1 MLAESAI
8 TFRKASKAA
17 AAEEEEE
24 EEVEENPVTA
34 DPLLFICAPVQR
46 TESRSV
52 RGQAGFF
59 ITMVGWA
66 VELPE
71 FPNSR
76 HCSISKSMAWP
87 DIGAY
92 YTTSVVI

>member
-17 AAEEEEE
+17 AFEDE
-24 EEVEENPVTA
+24 EEVEGDPIAA

-52 RGQAGFF
+52 RVQAGFL
-59 ITMVGWA
+59 IPIPMEEA
-66 VELPE
+66 VEFRRESNKVLGIYI
-71 FPNSR
+71 N
-76 HCSISKSMAWP
+76 I
-87 DIGAY
+87 I
-92 YTTSVVI
+92 